1 MSITDVPGITVG
13 HYTDTVGLTG
23 CTVILLPPSTVGAYV
38 LAGAAPGTR
47 ETDLLGPQTIETEV
61 HAFVLTGGS
70 AYGLACADGV
80 ASFLEERGIGFE
92 FGGMRVP
99 LVPTAVIFDLP
110 IGDPEARPRAE
121 HGRAAAEAAGT
132 IVAEGSVGAGT
143 GATIGKWA
151 GPEHRMKGG
160 VGTFSANV
168 PGTDAV
174 VGAIVVCNAGG
185 DVVDERGHVI
195 AGARVADQ
203 EPVWSSLRGQS
214 TVLACVATNA
224 VLDKG
229 KLTHI
234 ARMASGGITRA
245 VRPAHTFHDGDIV
258 FCAATGQVE
267 CEPTLV
273 GAMAADVVGEA
284 LRRGVRAA
292 KGLGG
297 VPGLGPGLGDQAS

>member
-1 MSITDVPGITVG
+1 MSITDVAGVTVG
-13 HYTDTVGLTG
+13 HHTDEIGITG
-23 CTVILLPPSTVGAYV
+23 CTVILLPPKTVGAYV

-80 ASFLEERGIGFE
+80 ASFLEDAGIGFE

-110 IGDPEARPRAE
+110 IGDSGARPRPQ

-132 IVAEGSVGAGT
+132 IVPEGSVGAGT

-151 GPEHRMKGG
+151 GPQQRMKGG
-160 VGTFSANV
+160 LGTFSANV
-168 PGTDAV
+168 PGTDAI
-174 VGAIVVCNAGG
+174 VGALVVCNAGG
-185 DVVDERGHVI
+185 DVVDERGDVI
-195 AGARVADQ
+195 AGARVPEGVDGADAM
-203 EPVWSSLRGQS
+203 WASLRGQS

-224 VLDKG
+224 TLDKG

-234 ARMASGGITRA
+234 ARMAAGGITRS
-245 VRPAHTFHDGDIV
+245 VRPAHTFYDGDIV
-258 FCAATGQVE
+258 FAAATGAVE
-267 CEPTLV
+267 CEPTAV
-273 GAMAADVVGEA
+273 GAMAADVVAEA

-297 VPGLGPGLGDQAS
+297 IPGLAD